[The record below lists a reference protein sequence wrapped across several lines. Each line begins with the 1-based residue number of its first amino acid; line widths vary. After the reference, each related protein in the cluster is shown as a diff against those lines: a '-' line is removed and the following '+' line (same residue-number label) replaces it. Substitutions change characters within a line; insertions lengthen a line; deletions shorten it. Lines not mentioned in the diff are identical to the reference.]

1 MTKARAQLVRDIID
15 DNQYVVLATAD
26 ADGRPWSTPV
36 YFAHVEARELFW
48 VSSPEAQHS
57 RNIAVRPSVGA
68 VVFDSRAL
76 IGTGQGV
83 YLSAEAA
90 VVDDEEEVA
99 RGLEVFSRR
108 SVEHG
113 GGMWLPSDIGPEQG
127 LLLYR
132 LVAHEHFVLARDGR
146 PDRRV
151 AVPLD

>member
-1 MTKARAQLVRDIID
+1 MTKAQAQLVLDIIEQ
-15 DNQYVVLATAD
+15 NLYLVLATAD
-26 ADGRPWSTPV
+26 EAGNPWSTPV
-36 YFAHVEARELFW
+36 YYAHVGAREFFW

-57 RNIAVRPSVGA
+57 RNIAVRPTVGA

-83 YLSAEAA
+83 YLSAEAEA
-90 VVDDEEEVA
+90 VADEAEVA

-108 SVEHG
+108 SREHG
-113 GGMWLPSDIGPEQG
+113 GGVWLPTDLGPDEG

-132 LVAHEHFVLARDGR
+132 LVAHQHFVLARDGR
-146 PDRRV
+146 PDHRV